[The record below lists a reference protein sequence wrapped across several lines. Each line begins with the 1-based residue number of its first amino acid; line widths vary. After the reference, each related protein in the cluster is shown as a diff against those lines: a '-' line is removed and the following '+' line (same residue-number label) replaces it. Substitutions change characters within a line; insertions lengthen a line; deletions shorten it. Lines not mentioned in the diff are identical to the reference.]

1 MIRIISEFLDCG
13 ILFKLKFEF
22 ERRIGIAALLEFEFK
37 SGFCN
42 FEDTYFSKILEE
54 SSNLEIAIFEISFP
68 TDEGLIIYDR
78 FREKAL
84 SSSLASNIKM
94 SSLTPSPIFGWL
106 KDCLPR
112 LLFGPI
118 A

>member
-22 ERRIGIAALLEFEFK
+22 ERGIGIATLLEFEFK

-42 FEDTYFSKILEE
+42 FEDTYFSEILEK
-54 SSNLEIAIFEISFP
+54 SSNLEIAIFEINFQ
-68 TDEGLIIYDR
+68 TDEGLIICDR
-78 FREKAL
+78 FGEEAL

-94 SSLTPSPIFGWL
+94 SSSTPSRFLDG
-106 KDCLPR
+106 
-112 LLFGPI
+112 
-118 A
+118 